1 MATFLGKRRLRAAVA
16 ALLLVVVL
24 AVLNI
29 RSERPA
35 LAVSGGNA
43 YSMLPVVDTNP
54 DPNIVETTLTA
65 EPAGVDIGNGMIASV
80 LTFNGSIPGPEFRL
94 KVGDTAIVHFVNNI
108 AHPTG
113 VHWHGIELANAS
125 DGTPLTQNMVP
136 ANGGTFEYKFTVTRP
151 GIFWY
156 HPHHHSST
164 NQVFKGM
171 YGSIIVTD
179 PNEAPL
185 IAANVLPTAA
195 QTKTMLL
202 SDITVCKEPATAT
215 SPSTNDE
222 QTYDLT
228 PGALP
233 HVSGGNL
240 SDQQGPDPVDL
251 CETSPIDEDGQP
263 RDVYESGVVPNIQID
278 ALSGPVNEGQT
289 VLTNGKNV
297 GARAGTP
304 AVPGVLVAGASKM
317 SVQAG
322 QGVRLQLISAAT
334 TRFFRLLLTDQNGV
348 PIPLV
353 RIGGQGGLLDSA
365 HIEGGEVAGFNFH
378 YTLGEIL
385 LDPGDRQD
393 VVAVIPASANNG
405 DVLTLWTQDFPRL
418 GTGFANLPTVPV
430 AHFEVTGVAAV
441 PYTIADGT
449 LLRTNPVLPV
459 SDPVEMLGAPTGTI
473 VDPTTFNPAKTGI
486 NTANIILSNIL
497 VTAQSN
503 RLGINGYHGSHDF
516 AVDYTLI
523 PNEDSARYARLG
535 DTLEMSVT
543 NVTNAHHPFH
553 LHGFSIQPI
562 TLTDTDP
569 NFSPLGNQDDVTQP
583 SYTFPRVEYR
593 DNIDIP
599 PGYTLTFR
607 VRLDDRPKMD
617 GSAGGGVGRW
627 VLHCHIFFHAVFG
640 MISEF
645 VVLHPPGVT
654 VANASGN
661 EGAAIPIQ
669 ASAFDYEGD
678 PMATSLSM
686 APFSGTDAGA
696 TCVIA
701 DPTALNTT
709 VTCTDDGI
717 YTLTLTANDGVNPD
731 VVQNATLTV
740 ANVAPAVAITSVTPA
755 LLVPVNTNV
764 TVTAS
769 IADAGINDT
778 FTAQTCEFNMD
789 DGSPALIG
797 VPVAGVCSQSK
808 VFATAGVFSLT
819 VSGTDDDGGVGTAST
834 LLIVFDPSA
843 GFVTGGGTINSP
855 AGAYTPDPSLIGPA
869 NFGFFSKYQKGASVP
884 TGETNFWFQAADFNF
899 KATSY
904 QWLVVAGPRAQYKGF
919 GQVNG
924 AGNYGFLLTVVDG
937 EASGGGGVD
946 KFRLKVWAVA
956 TSAIIYDNVPGG
968 SDDMDA
974 ANPQAL
980 ASGSIIIHAPKK

>member
-1 MATFLGKRRLRAAVA
+1 MATFLWKRRGRTTIAA
-16 ALLLVVVL
+16 ALLVAGLVVMMNL
-24 AVLNI
+24 
-29 RSERPA
+29 RSDSPA
-35 LAVSGGNA
+35 LAVSGGDA
-43 YSMLPVVDTNP
+43 YSVLPVVDTNP

-65 EPAGVDIGNGMIASV
+65 QPAGVDIGNGVIASV
-80 LTFNGSIPGPEFRL
+80 LTFNGSVPGPEFRL

-125 DGTPLTQNMVP
+125 DGTPLTQNMVLP
-136 ANGGTFEYKFTVTRP
+136 NGTFEYKFTVTRP

-185 IAANVLPTAA
+185 IAANVLPAAA
-195 QTKTMLL
+195 QTKTMVL
-202 SDITVCKEPATAT
+202 SDLTVCKEPG
-215 SPSTNDE
+215 SNDE
-222 QTYDLT
+222 ETYDLT

-240 SDQQGPDPVDL
+240 AGQQGPDPVDL
-251 CETSPIDEDGQP
+251 CETAPIDEDGQP
-263 RDVYESGVVPNIQID
+263 RGIYQSGDVPNIQID

-304 AVPGVLVAGASKM
+304 AAPGVLAPGASKLN
-317 SVQAG
+317 VQAG
-322 QGVRLQLISAAT
+322 QGVRLQLISSAT
-334 TRFFRLLLTDQNGV
+334 TRFFRLLLTDQSGAQ
-348 PIPLV
+348 IPLV
-353 RIGGQGGLLDSA
+353 RVGGQGGLLDSA
-365 HIEGGEVAGFNFH
+365 HTEGGVVAGFNFE

-393 VVAVIPASANNG
+393 VVAVIPAGAGVG

-418 GTGFANLPTVPV
+418 GTGFANIPTVPV
-430 AHFEVTGVAAV
+430 AHFEVTGTAAV

-459 SDPVEMLGAPTGTI
+459 PDPVEVLGAPTGA
-473 VDPTTFNPAKTGI
+473 VLDPTGFNPVKPGLF
-486 NTANIILSNIL
+486 NANIILSNVL

-503 RLGINGYHGSHDF
+503 RLGINGYHGNHDF
-516 AVDYTLI
+516 NVDYTLI
-523 PNEDSARYARLG
+523 PHEDSARYARLG

-543 NVTNAHHPFH
+543 NVTNANHPFH

-562 TLTDTDP
+562 SLTDTDP
-569 NFSPLGNQDDVTQP
+569 NFSPLGNQDDVLQDP
-583 SYTFPRVEYR
+583 YFFPRHEYR

-607 VRLDDRPKMD
+607 VRLDDRLKMD
-617 GSAGGGVGRW
+617 GTPGGGVGRW

-645 VVLHPPGVT
+645 VVVHPPGVT
-654 VANASGN
+654 IGNASGN
-661 EGAAIPIQ
+661 EGAAIPIS
-669 ASAFDYEGD
+669 ASAFDADGD
-678 PMATSLSM
+678 PMTTSISV
-686 APFSGTDAGA
+686 APLAGVDAGA
-696 TCVIA
+696 TCAIA

-709 VTCTDDGI
+709 VTCTDDGT
-717 YTLTLTANDGVNPD
+717 YTLTLTANDGVNPA

-740 ANVAPAVAITSVTPA
+740 LNVPPAVAITSVTPG

-769 IADAGINDT
+769 ITDAGINDT
-778 FTAQTCEFNMD
+778 FVAPTCSFNMD
-789 DGSPALIG
+789 DGTPPLVSA
-797 VPVAGVCSQSK
+797 PVAGVCSAAR
-808 VFATAGVFSLT
+808 VFTTAGVFTLT
-819 VSGTDDDGGVGTAST
+819 VSGTDDDGGVGSATT

-855 AGAYTPDPSLIGPA
+855 AGAYTADPTLTGQA
-869 NFGFFSKYQKGASVP
+869 NFGFFSRYQKGATVP
-884 TGETNFWFQAADFNF
+884 TGETDFWFQAANFNF

-904 QWLVVAGPRAQYKGF
+904 QWLVVAGFRAQYKGL

-924 AGNYGFLLTVVDG
+924 TGSYGFLLTVVDG
-937 EASGGGGVD
+937 QAPGGGGVD
-946 KFRLKVWAVA
+946 KFRLKVWDIA
-956 TSAIIYDNVPGG
+956 TNAIVYDNVLGG
-968 SDDMDA
+968 SDDMDT
-974 ANPQAL
+974 ANPQAI
-980 ASGSIIIHAPKK
+980 ASGSIVIQTPKK